1 MSARRSLALL
11 SLAVGLSLTGPT
23 AAQPAAPLDPH
34 AVYEQ
39 RCNSCHNEHGG
50 DFARQ
55 KLRLTKD
62 RLDVSRTGQDLEALL
77 RKHHG
82 VALAP
87 GEWPALASLFR
98 LGLSTGGVFG
108 LRCGRCHD
116 RGATLAREKLEIFDG
131 QVVLRAT
138 RQELS
143 AFLKSHHQPTAAEI
157 ETLVRAL
164 RFSLETAPKPAT
176 KP

>member
-1 MSARRSLALL
+1 MPSRTWLPLL
-11 SLAVGLSLTGPT
+11 SLAVGLALADPA
-23 AAQPAAPLDPH
+23 AAQPAATLDPH

-39 RCNSCHNEHGG
+39 RCISCHNEHGA

-55 KLRLTKD
+55 KLRLAKD
-62 RLDVSRTGQDLEALL
+62 RLQVARTGNDLEALL
-77 RKHHG
+77 KRHHG
-82 VALAP
+82 VALAT
-87 GEWPALASLFR
+87 GEWPALASLLR

-108 LRCGRCHD
+108 MRCGRCHD
-116 RGATLAREKLEIFDG
+116 RGATLAREKLEIADG
-131 QVVLRAT
+131 RLVLRAT

-143 AFLKSHHQPTAAEI
+143 AFLQSHHQPTAAEI

-164 RFSLETAPKPAT
+164 RFSIENTPTPAT

>member
-1 MSARRSLALL
+1 ML
-11 SLAVGLSLTGPT
+11 SLAVGLTLIGPA
-23 AAQPAAPLDPH
+23 AAQPAATLDPH

-39 RCNSCHNEHGG
+39 RCHSCHNEHGA

-55 KLRLTKD
+55 KLRVSGD
-62 RLDVSRTGQDLEALL
+62 RLEVARTGSDLAGLL
-77 RKHHG
+77 KKHHG
-82 VALAP
+82 VGLAP

-116 RGATLAREKLEIFDG
+116 RAATLARETLEIADD
-131 QVVLRAT
+131 QVILRAT

-143 AFLKSHHQPTAAEI
+143 AFLRSHHQPTAAEI
-157 ETLVRAL
+157 ETLIRAL